1 MSLDPRD
8 IREAEAER
16 IISWSPRLQRW
27 CICNGL
33 AKILAT
39 TETKEEAE
47 AIRNTP
53 QAHQLELL

>member
-1 MSLDPRD
+1 MNLDPRE

-33 AKILAT
+33 AKVLAT

-47 AIRNTP
+47 AIKNNT
-53 QAHQLELL
+53 QVRQLTLF